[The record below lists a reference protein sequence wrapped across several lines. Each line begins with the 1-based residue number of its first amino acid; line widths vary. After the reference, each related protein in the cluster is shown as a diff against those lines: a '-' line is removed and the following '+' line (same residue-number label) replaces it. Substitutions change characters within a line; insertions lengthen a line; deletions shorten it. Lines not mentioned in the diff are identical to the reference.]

1 MKHVK
6 TSLSTA
12 VGTAVLALLAGCA
25 SQPPA
30 TPQDIVRVRAQERI
44 DLVHNKDYGKAYSY
58 LLPSYRKLNDE
69 GAWSRRF
76 SNGAKWI
83 DPKVA
88 SVNCTESDRCQVGI
102 ELGVVVVARGF
113 SASKPIQTTM
123 YETWLLEDGQWWFYQ
138 P

>member
-6 TSLSTA
+6 TSLFTA

-30 TPQDIVRVRAQERI
+30 TPQDIVRARAQERI
-44 DLVHNKDYGKAYSY
+44 DLVHNKDYDKAYGY
-58 LLPSYRKLNDE
+58 LLPSYRKLNDA
-69 GAWSRRF
+69 GTWGRRF
-76 SNGAKWI
+76 GNGAKWV

-88 SVNCTESDRCQVGI
+88 SAKCTETDRCQVGI
-102 ELGVVVVARGF
+102 ELGVIVVARGF